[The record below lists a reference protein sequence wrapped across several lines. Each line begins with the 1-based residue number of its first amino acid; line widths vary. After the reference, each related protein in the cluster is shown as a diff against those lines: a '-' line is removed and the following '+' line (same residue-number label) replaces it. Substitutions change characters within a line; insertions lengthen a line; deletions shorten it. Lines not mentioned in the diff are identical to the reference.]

1 MEEYIKCS
9 RCRRKFIN
17 DEEHIATDFGYTRWN
32 TRFKNCVDCRNY
44 GKKRT
49 DTTTPVRCEYCGS
62 RIMKKQIPPHLE
74 SQKCKTIKE
83 IRTQQ
88 IIDKLPELP
97 DNVIDKIWEILK

>member
-44 GKKRT
+44 GKKRKDMIT
-49 DTTTPVRCEYCGS
+49 YNKCEYCGS
-62 RIMKKQIPPHLE
+62 TIRTKGRFNHLKTD
-74 SQKCKTIKE
+74 KCKRIKE
-83 IRTQQ
+83 QRTLE
-88 IIDKLPELP
+88 IIDKLPTLP
-97 DNVIDKIWEILK
+97 DIVFDKIWEMLK